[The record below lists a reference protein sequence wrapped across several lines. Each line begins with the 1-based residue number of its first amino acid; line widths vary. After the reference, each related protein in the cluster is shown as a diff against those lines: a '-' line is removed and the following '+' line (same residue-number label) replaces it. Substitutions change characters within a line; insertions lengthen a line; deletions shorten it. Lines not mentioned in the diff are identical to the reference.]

1 MKTYLVGGAVRD
13 ELLGLPVKDRDWVV
27 TGATPEDMLK
37 AGYKP
42 VGLDFPV
49 FLHPK
54 TKEEYALAR
63 IERKSGHGYAGFVF
77 HTSPDITV
85 EEDLLRRDLTIN
97 AIAKDSD
104 GNLVDPYKGQQDL
117 NNRIL
122 RHVSPAFR
130 EDPLRILRVARFA
143 ARFAAQGF
151 TVAEETHLLMRD
163 MVTEG
168 EASWLVAERVWQ
180 ETLRALESTTPAV
193 YFQVL
198 ETSGALAVVMPEL
211 AEHFNSKASLSTKTL
226 TLAAD
231 NKHEAVIRFACT
243 LCTTGSENLKQVKA
257 LCKRMKVPSQYREVA
272 ELVSKILPQ
281 WFAEEQAT
289 PEQRLKLLQ
298 QTDGFRRP
306 ERFQQ
311 ILTTCDIF
319 SEVRDGNKT
328 LSSQLIT
335 DLEKC
340 KAVDVQALL
349 AQGLKGKELANGIQ
363 QARLDAIANNP

>member
-27 TGATPEDMLK
+27 TGATPDDMLK

-63 IERKSGHGYAGFVF
+63 TERKSGHGYAGFVF

-97 AIAKDSD
+97 AIAKDEND
-104 GNLVDPYKGQQDL
+104 NLVDPYHGQKDL
-117 NNRIL
+117 TNRIL

-143 ARFAAQGF
+143 ARFAEQGF
-151 TVAEETHLLMRD
+151 TVAEETRQLMQK
-163 MVTEG
+163 MVQEG

-180 ETLRALESTTPAV
+180 ETIRALESTAPV
-193 YFQVL
+193 IYFQEL
-198 ETSGALAVVMPEL
+198 ESCGALNVVMPEL
-211 AEHFNSKASLSTKTL
+211 AVSFNEQALSLATQKNCDVT
-226 TLAAD
+226 
-231 NKHEAVIRFACT
+231 VRFACS
-243 LCTTGSENLKQVKA
+243 LCSTDSTSLKSVKA

-272 ELVSKILPQ
+272 EVTARILPQ
-281 WFAEEQAT
+281 WFKGDIT
-289 PEQRLKLLQ
+289 PELRLKLLQ

-311 ILTTCDIF
+311 ILTACHIF
-319 SEVRDGNKT
+319 SEVSGGNRK
-328 LSSQLIT
+328 LSTQLT
-335 DLEKC
+335 ADLEKC
-340 KAVDVQALL
+340 KAVDVQALI
-349 AQGLKGKELANGIQ
+349 AQGLKGKELAEGIQ
-363 QARLDAIANNP
+363 QARLEAIQ

>member
-63 IERKSGHGYAGFVF
+63 TERKSGHGYAGFVF

-97 AIAKDSD
+97 AIAKDAD
-104 GNLVDPYKGQQDL
+104 DNLVDPYKGQQDL

-151 TVAEETHLLMRD
+151 TVAEETHQLMQD
-163 MVTEG
+163 MVAEG
-168 EASWLVAERVWQ
+168 EASWLVAERIWQ

-193 YFQVL
+193 YFQTL
-198 ETSGALAVVMPEL
+198 EACGALAVVMPEL
-211 AEHFNSKASLSTKTL
+211 AKHFSNQASPF
-226 TLAAD
+226 
-231 NKHEAVIRFACT
+231 HESSHT
-243 LCTTGSENLKQVKA
+243 
-257 LCKRMKVPSQYREVA
+257 
-272 ELVSKILPQ
+272 
-281 WFAEEQAT
+281 
-289 PEQRLKLLQ
+289 
-298 QTDGFRRP
+298 FRRVQTRSRYSLCLQSLHNTFREP
-306 ERFQQ
+306 ETGKSPMQAYE
-311 ILTTCDIF
+311 
-319 SEVRDGNKT
+319 SP
-328 LSSQLIT
+328 LSIPGRCST
-335 DLEKC
+335 GFK
-340 KAVDVQALL
+340 
-349 AQGLKGKELANGIQ
+349 
-363 QARLDAIANNP
+363 NPSPMVYR